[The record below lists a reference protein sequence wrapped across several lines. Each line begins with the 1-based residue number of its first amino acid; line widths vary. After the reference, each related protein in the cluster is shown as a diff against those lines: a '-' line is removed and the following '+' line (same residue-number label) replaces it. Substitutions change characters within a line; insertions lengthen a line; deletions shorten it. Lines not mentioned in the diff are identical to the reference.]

1 MASYSRSDWR
11 VRTFLA
17 SLRAALRRFLAALTA
32 SASSPAR
39 AGGSDLRVLPVSS
52 LTSILKSG
60 VSLPV
65 NSRSP

>member
-11 VRTFLA
+11 VRTSLA
-17 SLRAALRRFLAALTA
+17 SLRAALSRFLAALMT

-52 LTSILKSG
+52 LTSILKSD
-60 VSLPV
+60 VNRPV
-65 NSRSP
+65 KSRCP